1 MAYIR
6 LVTDG
11 EATGRVARAFEAA
24 RARAG
29 RVYNIVRT
37 MSPNAAILDAS
48 MAMYAATM
56 KGPSALSREQR
67 ELLATIVS
75 KTNNCHY

>member
-1 MAYIR
+1 MAYIK
-6 LVTDG
+6 LVTDE
-11 EATGRVARAFEAA
+11 EASGRVAQAFEAA

-48 MAMYAATM
+48 MTMYAATM
-56 KGPSALSREQR
+56 KGPSTLSREQR
-67 ELLATIVS
+67 EMLATIVS
-75 KTNNCHY
+75 KANHCHY

>member
-6 LVTDG
+6 LVTDE
-11 EATGRVARAFEAA
+11 EAAGRVARAFEAA
-24 RARAG
+24 RERAG

-37 MSPNAAILDAS
+37 MSPNGAVLDAS

-56 KGPSALSREQR
+56 KGPSPLSREQR
-67 ELLATIVS
+67 ELIATIVS
-75 KTNNCHY
+75 KANDCHY